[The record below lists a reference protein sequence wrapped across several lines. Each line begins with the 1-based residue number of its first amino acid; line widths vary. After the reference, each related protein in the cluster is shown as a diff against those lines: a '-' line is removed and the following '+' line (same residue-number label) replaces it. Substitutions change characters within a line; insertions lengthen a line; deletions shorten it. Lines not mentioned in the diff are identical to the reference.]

1 MTHTKTISICLDIE
15 VEVEGIIEKGQKGDY
30 YTEPISDQFIIH
42 SIKWHDTEI
51 MDLLDREKYDIND
64 MAAQILETL

>member
-1 MTHTKTISICLDIE
+1 MRHTKTINICLDIE
-15 VEVEGIIEKGQKGDY
+15 VEVEGIIEKGQSGDY
-30 YTEPISDQFIIH
+30 YTEPISDAFIIH

-51 MDLLDREKYDIND
+51 MDLLDREKYDLND

>member
-1 MTHTKTISICLDIE
+1 MNYVKTINVCLDIQ

-30 YTEPISDQFIIH
+30 YTESIPDQFIIH

-51 MDLLDREKYDIND
+51 MELLDREKYDLND
-64 MAAQILETL
+64 MAEQILETL

>member
-1 MTHTKTISICLDIE
+1 MTHTKTISICLDIQ

-30 YTEPISDQFIIH
+30 YTEPFDDTFIIH

-51 MDLLDREKYDIND
+51 MDLLHREKYDIND

>member
-1 MTHTKTISICLDIE
+1 MRHTKTINVCLDIE

-30 YTEPISDQFIIH
+30 YTEPINDAFIIH
-42 SIKWHDTEI
+42 SIKWHDTDILE
-51 MDLLDREKYDIND
+51 LLDREKYDLND

>member
-15 VEVEGIIEKGQKGDY
+15 VDVEGVIEKGQKGDY
-30 YTEPISDQFIIH
+30 YTETIDDAFIIH
-42 SIKWHDTEI
+42 SIKWHDIEI